1 MKITEPQLRKFIR
14 ETLLN
19 EIDIEDVGESCW
31 APGSTHQLST
41 CSIGGDQFYLKF
53 SEEWLFES
61 DDPSLQI
68 LNEYLSYQIYKL
80 YPDAATPSRIE
91 LVYDKNKGRVGL
103 ASAAVKG
110 ADGRPRGGPLEFR
123 ADAAAGVSS
132 FGGRMMTTQQLG
144 ALLSAGVYVDIF
156 LANWDISNTA
166 NIIVSPEADKATRID
181 LGGNLDFRAQ
191 GKRKGKMFGEEPG
204 ELGTMLPTSRSRITD
219 IFSGAD
225 LRVAAQT
232 FLGTP
237 WQSIS
242 QVIRST
248 HDQVLNDLT
257 QRGMTA
263 LAGQWDDYVNHVAPI
278 LAKRHRA
285 IAEHAQHILES

>member
-1 MKITEPQLRKFIR
+1 MRITATQLRQLIR

-31 APGSTHQLST
+31 SPGSTHELST
-41 CSIGGDQFYLKF
+41 CTIGGDKFYLKF
-53 SEEWLFES
+53 SEAFLFDT

-80 YPDAATPSRIE
+80 YPAAETPSRIE
-91 LVYDKNKGRVGL
+91 LVYDRTGNRVGL
-103 ASAAVKG
+103 ATSAV
-110 ADGRPRGGPLEFR
+110 
-123 ADAAAGVSS
+123 AAGS
-132 FGGRMMTTQQLG
+132 GRMISHQQL
-144 ALLSAGVYVDIF
+144 ASLLSAGVYVDIF

-166 NIIVSPEADKATRID
+166 NIIPSPTGDKVTRID

-219 IFSGAD
+219 IFDGAD

-232 FLGTP
+232 FLETP
-237 WQSIS
+237 WPSIANAI
-242 QVIRST
+242 QQT
-248 HDQVLNDLT
+248 HAQVLDDLNA
-257 QRGMTA
+257 RGFER
-263 LAGQWDDYVNHVAPI
+263 LAGQWNDYVNYIAPI
-278 LAKRHRA
+278 LAKRHKSVA
-285 IAEHAQHILES
+285 AHAQHILDT

>member
-1 MKITEPQLRKFIR
+1 MKITESQLRKLIR

-31 APGSTHQLST
+31 ALGSTHELST
-41 CSIGGDQFYLKF
+41 CTIGGDKFYLKF
-53 SEEWLFES
+53 SEAWLFES

-91 LVYDKNKGRVGL
+91 LVYDKNKERVGL

-123 ADAAAGVSS
+123 ADAEAGVSS

-191 GKRKGKMFGEEPG
+191 GKRKGRMFGEEPG
-204 ELGTMLPTSRSRITD
+204 ELGTMLPTSSSRITD
-219 IFSGAD
+219 IFDGAD

-232 FLGTP
+232 FLETP
-237 WQSIS
+237 WSAISNAIQRTHS
-242 QVIRST
+242 QVL
-248 HDQVLNDLT
+248 DDLNA
-257 QRGMTA
+257 RGFER
-263 LAGQWDDYVNHVAPI
+263 LAAQWNDYVNYITPI

-285 IAEHAQHILES
+285 VFAHAQHILET

>member
-1 MKITEPQLRKFIR
+1 MDNRIIRQLIR
-14 ETLLN
+14 EILLN

-31 APGSTHQLST
+31 TPGSTHQLST

-53 SEEWLFES
+53 SEAWLFDS

-68 LNEYLSYQIYKL
+68 LNEYLAYQIYKL

-91 LVYDKNKGRVGL
+91 LVYDKNGRRVGL

-110 ADGRPRGGPLEFR
+110 G
-123 ADAAAGVSS
+123 
-132 FGGRMMTTQQLG
+132 GGRMMTTQQLG

-166 NIIVSPEADKATRID
+166 NIIVSPEEDKATRID

-191 GKRKGKMFGEEPG
+191 GKRKGRMFGEEPG
-204 ELGTMLPTSRSRITD
+204 EIGTMLPTSGSRITD
-219 IFSGAD
+219 VFSGAD

-242 QVIRST
+242 QVIRNT
-248 HDQVLNDLT
+248 HTQVLDDLT
-257 QRGMTA
+257 QQGMTG
-263 LAGQWDDYVNHVAPI
+263 LAGQWDDYVKHVTPI

-285 IAEHAQHILES
+285 VAAHAQHIMET